1 MTLSVEGAR
10 GILEEEWDSVPG
22 ISAFILACMGHCQR
36 APSLPA
42 DRGIFLFVCL
52 FVCLPESIGSNG
64 KQVVDALCEFQ
75 WYHSRQV
82 PGDPILVHQLWNEA
96 TQ

>member
-22 ISAFILACMGHCQR
+22 ISAFILACMVHCQR

-42 DRGIFLFVCL
+42 DRGVFLVGL
-52 FVCLPESIGSNG
+52 FFCQKALAVMES
-64 KQVVDALCEFQ
+64 
-75 WYHSRQV
+75 R
-82 PGDPILVHQLWNEA
+82 
-96 TQ
+96 